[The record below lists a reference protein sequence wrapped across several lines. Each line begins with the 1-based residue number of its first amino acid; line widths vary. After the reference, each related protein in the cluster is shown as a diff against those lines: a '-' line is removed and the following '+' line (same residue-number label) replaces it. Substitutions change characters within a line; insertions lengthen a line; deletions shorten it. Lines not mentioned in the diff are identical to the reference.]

1 MNTFKHLLILVMWG
15 ILLSSCGQKEEQAQ
29 QETQVPEQVTTVR
42 SEQRTYH
49 PRLTYG
55 GTLYAYREANLGTTL
70 PGRVEKIH
78 YEEGRTVKEGS
89 LLVELSSELYA
100 QALAEK
106 NTLEK
111 DFNRTSRLREKGS
124 VTQQKYDHVKAKYQ
138 AAVAKARMMRKNC
151 RIRAPFDGTIVDY
164 LVREGENFMF
174 SPSLKPGYSHT
185 SGIVQLMQLDRLKVE
200 VDINENDLPHIKEGQ
215 QARVAFDAYP
225 DTTLR
230 GTVTHID
237 PILSTST
244 HSAKVEVTIDNRNGT
259 FKPGMYARLSIRLPE
274 KTNVFVPVN
283 AIIRQEGTGK
293 DYVFI
298 VENNRAVK
306 KPVRKIQ
313 NHEELV
319 AVEGI
324 DENRQV
330 IVQGKSK
337 LNDSDPVTVKES
349 KTLDES

>member
-1 MNTFKHLLILVMWG
+1 MNKLTHLSALVMGMLLI
-15 ILLSSCGQKEEQAQ
+15 SSCGQEEEQTQQQAQ
-29 QETQVPEQVTTVR
+29 GREQVTTVR
-42 SEQRTYH
+42 AEKRRYH

-78 YEEGRTVKEGS
+78 YEEGRTVSEGS

-111 DFNRTSRLREKGS
+111 DFNRVSRLREKGS
-124 VTQQKYDHVKAKYQ
+124 VTQQKYDHVKAKYE
-138 AAVAKARMMRKNC
+138 AARAKARMMRKNC

-164 LVREGENFMF
+164 LVHEGENFMF

-215 QARVAFDAYP
+215 QARVSFDAYP

-244 HSAKVEVTIDNRNGT
+244 HSAKVEVTIDNRERT

-274 KTNVFVPVN
+274 KTHVFVPLN
-283 AIIRQEGTGK
+283 AIVRQEGTGK
-293 DYVFI
+293 DYVFV

-306 KPVRKIQ
+306 KPIQKIQ
-313 NHEELV
+313 NRDELV
-319 AVEGI
+319 AIEGI
-324 DENRQV
+324 EENQPV

-337 LNDSDPVTVKES
+337 LNDGDPVTVKES
-349 KTLDES
+349 NTLDES